1 MCGEEGG
8 QAVLGPDGER
18 GEAGV
23 GPRACPSSLPPRNRS
38 PRSPRHLHGSPEPW
52 PWPGCWRG
60 CSGFCWLGSPP
71 PPHAPGSAPK
81 AWPQACPPLQ
91 ETLSPGNTD
100 LAELHFRTA
109 SMAGQGCLQGGR
121 HPEMAGSWVQ
131 MADSTG
137 AGPRD
142 PGRASSHP
150 FPHMPGYPPPL
161 TVPGVHVEHILPLP
175 RCPNSLYTHRF
186 HPHQALA

>member
-1 MCGEEGG
+1 M
-8 QAVLGPDGER
+8 
-18 GEAGV
+18 
-23 GPRACPSSLPPRNRS
+23 GPRACPSSLPPQNRS
-38 PRSPRHLHGSPEPW
+38 PRSPRHLHGSAEPW

-109 SMAGQGCLQGGR
+109 STAGQGCLQGGR
-121 HPEMAGSWVQ
+121 HRRWQAAGSKWLTALGQGPETPGEPAHTHSRTCLDTRLPSQSQVCTW
-131 MADSTG
+131 ST
-137 AGPRD
+137 
-142 PGRASSHP
+142 SSHYRAVLTAYGTSLSP
-150 FPHMPGYPPPL
+150 TPGTGLSTLQKL
-161 TVPGVHVEHILPLP
+161 TQSFQKPYEMNV
-175 RCPNSLYTHRF
+175 YY
-186 HPHQALA
+186 